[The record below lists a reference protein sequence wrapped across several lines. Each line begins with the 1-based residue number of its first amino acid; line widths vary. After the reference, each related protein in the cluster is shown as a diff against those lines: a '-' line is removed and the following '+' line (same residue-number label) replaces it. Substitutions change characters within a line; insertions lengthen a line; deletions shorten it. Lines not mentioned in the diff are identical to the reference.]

1 MYSLEQS
8 FTDRAHC
15 GSVRCLASCPKLMAS
30 GSTDEVIR
38 IFNMFRRN
46 DCGTL
51 IQHSGTITHLEFF
64 KSSHL
69 FSSSEDGTICVWDTR
84 TWVCEKTLKG
94 HKGAITSMSVHPSG
108 KLMLSVSKDKSLR
121 TWNLIKGRCAYVTNI
136 KAIAHIVLWSPSS
149 TYFAVAVDHKIDI
162 YDINIGGI
170 VYSINFGKRVNC
182 ISFLSVS
189 LKSFHYMEYI

>member
-1 MYSLEQS
+1 MEQS

-15 GSVRCLASCPKLMAS
+15 GSVRCLASCPKFMAS

-69 FSSSEDGTICVWDTR
+69 FSASEDGTVCVWDTKN
-84 TWVCEKTLKG
+84 WVCDKTLKG
-94 HKGAITSMSVHPSG
+94 HKGAINSISVHPSG
-108 KLMLSVSKDKSLR
+108 KLMLSVAKDKSLR

-136 KAIAHIVLWSPSS
+136 KAVAHIVQWSPSC
-149 TYFAVAVDHKIDI
+149 TFFAVVIDNKIDI
-162 YDINIGGI
+162 YDITAGA
-170 VYSINFGKRVNC
+170 VVHSIDCNKRVNC
-182 ISFLSVS
+182 LSFLNVS
-189 LKSFHYMEYI
+189 QSTISIFHLIL